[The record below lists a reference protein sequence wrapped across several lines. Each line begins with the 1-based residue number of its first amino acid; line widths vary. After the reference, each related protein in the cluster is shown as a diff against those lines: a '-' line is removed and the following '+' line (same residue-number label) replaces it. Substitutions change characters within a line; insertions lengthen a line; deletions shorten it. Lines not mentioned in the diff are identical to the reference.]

1 MFINFYQCNLRLH
14 GFEKSFDIFLGMVS
28 EQQKYISSG
37 FKNVG
42 FALSA
47 PAGSILF
54 QWFVFEKP
62 TYFAHFLPA
71 VLVFLLGF
79 LFLCVGYKILRER

>member
-1 MFINFYQCNLRLH
+1 
-14 GFEKSFDIFLGMVS
+14 MVT
-28 EQQKYISSG
+28 ERQKYISSG

-62 TYFAHFLPA
+62 AYFAHFIPA
-71 VLVFLLGF
+71 VLVSLLGL
-79 LFLCVGYKILRER
+79 LFLYVGYKILKEI